1 MGVFSELDIMFHN
14 GASTDRVAKY
24 LMKVNT
30 TLTYE
35 KALDLGKGYYLQ
47 WIRSKE

>member
-1 MGVFSELDIMFHN
+1 MGLFSELDIMFHN
-14 GASTDRVAKY
+14 GASTDRVAKM
-24 LMKVNT
+24 LMKRNS

-35 KALDLGKGYYLQ
+35 QALKLGKKYYLQ